1 MVERFHDID
10 VRSSLIEV
18 SIILPLT
25 CIVFYIFETNMLVF
39 GLFGYAGLV
48 WIIRDV
54 PNYKLAMIMAGVG
67 GLIGYLSEYWGC
79 SSHLWNWVT
88 PCKTIW
94 MIHGPEIGFPVE
106 VIIAYAGIGFWISKL
121 SLKMLAKE
129 HSESIISYRNKNID
143 QNKQMK
149 IRMVLILFFTGI
161 IVILIEPI
169 YLQSVTILVLGLST
183 FLFLIRSAQKAV
195 AVFTI
200 IVGFIGFFFEN
211 YATGIIPGFVVWRY
225 NFDSY
230 SGLSIP
236 NPIIGVAPLSAFI
249 AYAGV
254 GMLLFG
260 LSFYLNPMMI
270 SDNND
275 QEIES

>member
-1 MVERFHDID
+1 MVERFYDKN
-10 VRSSLIEV
+10 VRSSLIELA
-18 SIILPLT
+18 IILPLT
-25 CIVFYIFETNMLVF
+25 CLVFYIFETNMLVF
-39 GLFGYAGLV
+39 GLFGYVGLI

-54 PNYKLAMIMAGVG
+54 PNYKLAMIMGGVG

-79 SSHLWNWVT
+79 TSHLWNWVT

-94 MIHGPEIGFPVE
+94 MIHGQEIGFPVE
-106 VIIAYAGIGFWISKL
+106 VIIAYTGIGFWISKL
-121 SLKMLAKE
+121 SLKMLEKE
-129 HSESIISYRNKNID
+129 HEESIIYYRNNNSD
-143 QNKQMK
+143 QNKRIK
-149 IRMVLILFFTGI
+149 VGMVISLFFI
-161 IVILIEPI
+161 CMIVILIEPI

-195 AVFTI
+195 VVFTM
-200 IVGFIGFFFEN
+200 IVGFVGFFFEN
-211 YATGIIPGFVVWRY
+211 YATGIIPGFVVWKY

-230 SGLSIP
+230 LSLSIP

-254 GMLLFG
+254 GMLLFS
-260 LSFYLNPMMI
+260 LSFYLNPRLV

-275 QEIES
+275 QKVKS